1 MSTESIL
8 LIDDNSKKLGH
19 INLVLDE
26 ILKPH
31 GVRVNA
37 WNPVQCDKNPAQII
51 KNYLKFNPVMVVT
64 NYDLSSDGLNGF
76 YGPTIVQWCKSQL
89 VPVGEYSQTKKF
101 GYLEQPNLFDI
112 SVPSDQN
119 IAPTHIASI
128 VDGFLSI
135 RNFIESNQ
143 GMFEN
148 KLSLS
153 KIISQMLGREHLHLQ
168 FNQYIES
175 IDKVNNN
182 IILYMNGTKKVA
194 AKKLQTISSYIIG
207 HLLLNSILKYP
218 GPIISE
224 QALCSYLSIANDNYD
239 NLKRIFKTAVYQGPF
254 SSIGRYYWCEDI
266 DQIILESGKTFLE
279 EFEGNGDF
287 NRAVLKKL
295 GGEFKPFQC
304 NQCNGKYG
312 GYFCPFTKKTV
323 CELESCSSF
332 SAGWIP
338 RGADICRIERDF
350 FDSWSTLLYK

>member
-1 MSTESIL
+1 
-8 LIDDNSKKLGH
+8 
-19 INLVLDE
+19 
-26 ILKPH
+26 
-31 GVRVNA
+31 
-37 WNPVQCDKNPAQII
+37 
-51 KNYLKFNPVMVVT
+51 MVVT

-153 KIISQMLGREHLHLQ
+153 KIISLMLGREHLHLQ

-175 IDKVNNN
+175 IDKVSNN

-239 NLKRIFKTAVYQGPF
+239 NLKRIF
-254 SSIGRYYWCEDI
+254 
-266 DQIILESGKTFLE
+266 
-279 EFEGNGDF
+279 
-287 NRAVLKKL
+287 
-295 GGEFKPFQC
+295 
-304 NQCNGKYG
+304 
-312 GYFCPFTKKTV
+312 
-323 CELESCSSF
+323 
-332 SAGWIP
+332 
-338 RGADICRIERDF
+338 
-350 FDSWSTLLYK
+350 